1 MRSLNESKYV
11 LNVISENIT
20 TAVENK
26 QVELKYE
33 KCLKERK
40 KKEII
45 NMKLKQVS
53 FIIILS
59 SDKIKL
65 PWL

>member
-33 KCLKERK
+33 KCLKE
-40 KKEII
+40 KKER
-45 NMKLKQVS
+45 NR
-53 FIIILS
+53 
-59 SDKIKL
+59 
-65 PWL
+65 